1 MPPSKAKLRKNL
13 DLEDTLLDQDF
24 AKTRTV
30 AQLRTIAKDMNIS
43 LTGITRK
50 ADIIKI
56 LSGGSLPKGGPKS
69 KSKQKSKAKTNQIV
83 GTVYVFSAK
92 TRTGKNIERIFQ
104 TLDSAEKYIL
114 SFITNNIN
122 KELIKEKVD
131 RLREPL
137 EEEVSFGGAFF
148 LSKHPLFA

>member
-56 LSGGSLPKGGPKS
+56 LSGGSLPKSGSKS

-104 TLDSAEKYIL
+104 TLDSAEKYITG
-114 SFITNNIN
+114 SFKNIN
-122 KELIKEKVD
+122 KELVKEKM
-131 RLREPL
+131 RKLREPL
-137 EEEVSFGGAFF
+137 EEEASFGGVFF
-148 LSKHPLFA
+148 LSKHPLFS